1 MAEGFVFLHLFKSNV
16 SSRRFKVEKSA
27 KQRNS
32 AERQKLNYLDLGFP
46 DPFIH
51 ILCATFVP
59 DLTVNA
65 LYSRGRKGKVRFAL
79 TPVQI
84 HQRSLTAHWSRA
96 AHTPIWPLLHFPL
109 ITMVLG
115 RAWEGK

>member
-16 SSRRFKVEKSA
+16 SSGRFKVEKSA

-51 ILCATFVP
+51 TLCATSVP
-59 DLTVNA
+59 DLKI
-65 LYSRGRKGKVRFAL
+65 RKGKVRFAL

-84 HQRSLTAHWSRA
+84 HQHSLTAHRSRS

-115 RAWEGK
+115 RA